1 LKVAKS
7 KTNQNKTLKRL
18 AMKRLSLLELHNAEI
33 KRSMLGKIK
42 GGIEV
47 KCLCSMMNPVLS
59 TRESG
64 SGIKLCMCD
73 TTATAT
79 TVQNRVVND

>member
-1 LKVAKS
+1 
-7 KTNQNKTLKRL
+7 
-18 AMKRLSLLELHNAEI
+18 MKKLSLLELHNSRI

-47 KCLCSMMNPVLS
+47 KCICSLVNPGIS

-73 TTATAT
+73 TTATAS
-79 TVQNRVVND
+79 TVQNRAIND

>member
-1 LKVAKS
+1 MKVAKS
-7 KTNQNKTLKRL
+7 QTNQNKTLKRL

-33 KRSMLGKIK
+33 KKSMLGKIK

-47 KCLCSMMNPVLS
+47 KCVCSLNNPVIS

-64 SGIKLCMCD
+64 TGIKLCVCD
-73 TTATAT
+73 TQATGS
-79 TVQNRVVND
+79 TVQNRVIND